1 MWGRWVGRLLSGS
14 RPCPQWLADLMQRS
28 TSSGEVAHAAVAY
41 RYTPLP
47 PGQTGRQQEV
57 GACDMQTNL
66 TIIESAIANALNS
79 TPFSERNGRALEQVV
94 EDSID
99 PERFKVDPQDTKR
112 FLGASLPVW
121 RDGERGEIFTPRRH
135 SAMDL
140 VVYDGGHRAVALVE
154 IESNLEP
161 NPIILYRP
169 DNHRI

>member
-1 MWGRWVGRLLSGS
+1 
-14 RPCPQWLADLMQRS
+14 
-28 TSSGEVAHAAVAY
+28 
-41 RYTPLP
+41 
-47 PGQTGRQQEV
+47 
-57 GACDMQTNL
+57 MQTNL